1 MRGFH
6 FSKFD
11 PNADGKSKFQ
21 QLLDLFMQ
29 LLTYT
34 NGDVAEALQ
43 WLNQLDR
50 EYGLTNGEYGM
61 GDFID
66 ELKDKGYITESED
79 RSEIKITPKTE
90 QGIRKKSLEEIFGKL
105 KKSRSGNHQT
115 FKPGQGDEISPETRP
130 FQFGDMVEQI
140 DFTESIRNAQ
150 INHGVESFQM
160 YEDDLQIRETDFK
173 TQTSTVLMIDISHS
187 MILYGEDRIT
197 PAKKVAMAL
206 SELIT
211 TKYPKDTLDIV
222 VFGNDAWPVE
232 IKDLPYLQVG
242 PYHTNT
248 VAGLEL
254 AMDILR
260 RRKNPNKQIF
270 MITDGKP
277 TCLQV
282 GQFINYKNAAVASW
296 NDTIVNYLF
305 VGKAESQ
312 VGGFYRVNIAN
323 QIRHTYIR
331 RCQLFAVAFASV
343 NPFNRCIV
351 TSLQNDIPSK
361 FRDWPKRIIINITAG
376 DHWNMFIEKFRHL
389 SGHTCFSLSTQ
400 TQKQNIMFAQ
410 QRSFYIRYHRV
421 FIPENAAEC
430 FFLCLQFFYE
440 VLANFFFYAFVFIA
454 RFF

>member
-1 MRGFH
+1 MKGFH
-6 FSKFD
+6 FSNYD
-11 PNADGKSKFQ
+11 PNESGKSRFE
-21 QLLDLFMQ
+21 QLLDVFMQ

-34 NGDVAEALQ
+34 SGDVAEALQ

-50 EYGLTNGEYGM
+50 EYEMTDSEYGM

-66 ELKDKGYITESED
+66 DLKQKGYITED
-79 RSEIKITPKTE
+79 AQTAEIKITPKTE
-90 QGIRKKSLEEIFGKL
+90 QGIRKRSLEEIFGKL
-105 KKSRSGNHQT
+105 KKSRSGEHQT
-115 FKPGQGDEISPETRP
+115 FKPGQGDEVSPDSRP
-130 FQFGDMVEQI
+130 FQFGDMIEQI

-150 INHGVESFQM
+150 INHGLDQFTM
-160 YEDDLQIRETDFK
+160 LEDDLQIRETDFK

-277 TCLQV
+277 TCLKV
-282 GQFINYKNAAVASW
+282 GKRYYKNSFGLDRKITSRCLNLAAQCKKLKIPITTFMIAT
-296 NDTIVNYLF
+296 DPYLQRF
-305 VGKAESQ
+305 VQEFTETNNGKA
-312 VGGFYRVNIAN
+312 F
-323 QIRHTYIR
+323 
-331 RCQLFAVAFASV
+331 FASLDRLGA
-343 NPFNRCIV
+343 FI
-351 TSLQNDIPSK
+351 
-361 FRDWPKRIIINITAG
+361 FRDFESGKRKTV
-376 DHWNMFIEKFRHL
+376 
-389 SGHTCFSLSTQ
+389 
-400 TQKQNIMFAQ
+400 
-410 QRSFYIRYHRV
+410 Y
-421 FIPENAAEC
+421 
-430 FFLCLQFFYE
+430 
-440 VLANFFFYAFVFIA
+440 
-454 RFF
+454 